1 MSTFQENGSLYVKS
15 EQGIGSV
22 TFSHPQSNSL
32 PSALLDRIAK
42 GIDQLSEDPE
52 TAVILIQSEGEKAFC
67 AGAALD
73 ELIAIETQEQGTQFF
88 SGFAKIINAIRKC
101 SKLVVCR
108 VHGKAV
114 GGGVGIIAACDY
126 VFATEDAAI
135 KLSELTIGIGPLVIE
150 PAMTRKIGIAAMSQL
165 SIDASHWQNAY
176 WAKYKGMYSQVFDNI
191 NDMDEA
197 LTELLNKLS
206 NYNPQAMKHLKD
218 SLWINTEHWETLLFE
233 RAKLSGSLVLS
244 EHTKSA
250 LKKFKK

>member
-1 MSTFQENGSLYVKS
+1 MSSFQENGSLYVKS
-15 EQGIGSV
+15 EQGIGTI

-32 PSALLDRIAK
+32 PSALLGRIAK
-42 GIDQLSEDPE
+42 GIDQLSNDPE
-52 TAVILIQSEGEKAFC
+52 TAVVLIQSEGEKAFC
-67 AGAALD
+67 AGASLD
-73 ELIAIETQEQGTQFF
+73 ELIAIETQDQGEQFF
-88 SGFAKIINAIRKC
+88 IGFAKVINAIRRC
-101 SKLVVCR
+101 SKLVICR

-135 KLSELTIGIGPLVIE
+135 KLSELTIGIGPFVIE
-150 PAMTRKIGIAAMSQL
+150 PALTRKIGVAAMSQL
-165 SIDASHWQNAY
+165 SIDSSHWQNSY
-176 WAKYKGMYSQVFDNI
+176 WAKYKGLYSQVFDSAKE
-191 NDMDEA
+191 MDDS

-206 NYNPQAMKHLKD
+206 NYNPQAMQHLKN
-218 SLWINTEHWETLLFE
+218 SLWVNTEHWSVLLPE

>member
-1 MSTFQENGSLYVKS
+1 VHYS
-15 EQGIGSV
+15 I
-22 TFSHPQSNSL
+22 
-32 PSALLDRIAK
+32 
-42 GIDQLSEDPE
+42 
-52 TAVILIQSEGEKAFC
+52 EGGKAFC
-67 AGAALD
+67 AGASLD
-73 ELIAIETQEQGTQFF
+73 ELVAIKTQKQGEKFF
-88 SGFAKIINAIRKC
+88 IGFAKVINAIREC

-126 VFATEDAAI
+126 VFATEEAAI
-135 KLSELTIGIGPLVIE
+135 KLSELTIGIGPFVIE
-150 PAMTRKIGIAAMSQL
+150 PAMTRKIGVAAMSQL

-176 WAKYKGMYSQVFDNI
+176 WAKYKGLYSQVYDNLS
-191 NDMDEA
+191 DMDDA

-218 SLWINTEHWETLLFE
+218 SLWANTDHWSTLLPE
-233 RAKLSGSLVLS
+233 RAKLSGTLVLS

>member
-67 AGAALD
+67 AGASLD
-73 ELIAIETQEQGTQFF
+73 ELIAIKNQEQGAQFF
-88 SGFAKIINAIRKC
+88 SGFAKIINTIRKC
-101 SKLVVCR
+101 SKLVICR
-108 VHGKAV
+108 VQGKAV

-126 VFATEDAAI
+126 AFATEDAAI

-150 PAMTRKIGIAAMSQL
+150 PAMTRKIGLAAMSQL

-176 WAKYKGMYSQVFDNI
+176 WAKYKGLYSQVFDKI
-191 NDMDEA
+191 SDMDDA

-206 NYNPQAMKHLKD
+206 NYNPQAMKHLRD
-218 SLWINTEHWETLLFE
+218 SLWINTEHWETLLPE
-233 RAKLSGSLVLS
+233 RAKLSGTLVLS

>member
-1 MSTFQENGSLYVKS
+1 MSSYQENGSVYIKS

-42 GIDQLSEDPE
+42 GITQLSEDPE
-52 TAVILIQSEGEKAFC
+52 TAVVLIQSEGEKAFC
-67 AGAALD
+67 AGASLD
-73 ELIAIETQEQGTQFF
+73 ELVAIENVEQGHQFF
-88 SGFAKIINAIRKC
+88 MGFAKIINAIRKC
-101 SKLVVCR
+101 EKLVVCR
-108 VHGKAV
+108 IQGKAV

-126 VFATEDAAI
+126 ALATENASI
-135 KLSELTIGIGPLVIE
+135 KLSELTIGIGPFVIE
-150 PAMTRKIGIAAMSQL
+150 PALTRKIGVAAMGQL

-176 WAKYKGMYSQVFDNI
+176 WAKYKGLYSQVFDNTK
-191 NDMDEA
+191 DMDDA
-197 LTELLNKLS
+197 LAELTHKLA

-218 SLWINTEHWETLLFE
+218 SLWVNTQHWATLLPE
-233 RAKLSGSLVLS
+233 RAKLSGTLVLS